1 MVCSA
6 CVMVRTH
13 TVLLLAVALCGAATT
28 LDSELGLGKAINIF
42 MRYGYLSICMR
53 VVPRNDTEG
62 WVFREPTVSVFREVE
77 QYTIAPTPRHAK
89 TLFDGDFHMEFCD
102 NLKQLLQAY
111 FRDFSFERLER
122 PWRAFT
128 AGWPTDIM
136 ARNLGINSSFINGD
150 HCYVLVRVSRFRETA
165 KLSDLPGNIA
175 VEDVFV
181 FSRGVYTKIKERVK
195 SRGITDIPI
204 SEMNNFF
211 SPLFAEH
218 VGAVKVFVFSR
229 TAYSMIKERLKS
241 KGVADITAK
250 ELEGYFSPWHAK
262 HIGQIKVASGNKT
275 VENWAMKRLRV
286 HYYIFSYPSLLK
298 LHGEPSLL
306 RSLDTLLGNEA
317 LLQLELKTLSPA
329 FKDPKKKKCEEDLG
343 YSLNIG
349 NAIDVF
355 ANYGDLSQVTQVI
368 SADYEGEESEDSIV
382 PFSEKNI
389 KVFAN
394 VTSKESRSDAEGVTS
409 MELMLC
415 ETFEDLLDAYFKNFK
430 IEGTNKPWKAFMG
443 DWIHDEIMRTFGIEY
458 DLKPDC
464 CFVLVKLT
472 KINKT
477 VELGNLQNVAVK
489 DYVMRA
495 IEDLNVFKYKR
506 RGFDLLRSY
515 IAMRNAGRANS
526 ANLRFYFSSYFLKQ
540 VGDIRIASGNKTIE
554 TWARTNLR
562 DGQYLYSRPSLL
574 RLNYNAVLVHKLN
587 NLMDNGA
594 LIGLNLKTLRPLF
607 KDKRKADRY
616 AEVVENDLQLWEINA

>member
-1 MVCSA
+1 
-6 CVMVRTH
+6 MVRTH
-13 TVLLLAVALCGAATT
+13 MVLLLAVALCGAATT

-77 QYTIAPTPRHAK
+77 QYAIAPTPRHAK

-165 KLSDLPGNIA
+165 KLSDLPGNIG
-175 VEDVFV
+175 VEDVVYDAIQESTIGDTASIADFIRKYGSHYIASYITGNSLYQVFV
-181 FSRGVYTKIKERVK
+181 FSR
-195 SRGITDIPI
+195 S
-204 SEMNNFF
+204 
-211 SPLFAEH
+211 
-218 VGAVKVFVFSR
+218 
-229 TAYSMIKERLKS
+229 AYSMIKERLKS

-275 VENWAMKRLRV
+275 VESWATKRLRV

-329 FKDPKKKKCEEDLG
+329 FKDAKKKKWFEEV
-343 YSLNIG
+343 
-349 NAIDVF
+349 ID
-355 ANYGDLSQVTQVI
+355 NY
-368 SADYEGEESEDSIV
+368 
-382 PFSEKNI
+382 
-389 KVFAN
+389 
-394 VTSKESRSDAEGVTS
+394 
-409 MELMLC
+409 
-415 ETFEDLLDAYFKNFK
+415 
-430 IEGTNKPWKAFMG
+430 
-443 DWIHDEIMRTFGIEY
+443 
-458 DLKPDC
+458 LK
-464 CFVLVKLT
+464 
-472 KINKT
+472 
-477 VELGNLQNVAVK
+477 
-489 DYVMRA
+489 
-495 IEDLNVFKYKR
+495 
-506 RGFDLLRSY
+506 
-515 IAMRNAGRANS
+515 
-526 ANLRFYFSSYFLKQ
+526 
-540 VGDIRIASGNKTIE
+540 
-554 TWARTNLR
+554 
-562 DGQYLYSRPSLL
+562 
-574 RLNYNAVLVHKLN
+574 
-587 NLMDNGA
+587 
-594 LIGLNLKTLRPLF
+594 
-607 KDKRKADRY
+607 
-616 AEVVENDLQLWEINA
+616 LWESNM

>member
-1 MVCSA
+1 MCSA

-77 QYTIAPTPRHAK
+77 QFSIAPTPRHAK

-175 VEDVFV
+175 VEDVVYDAIQEANIGDTASIADFIRKYGSHYIASYITGNSLYQVFV

-195 SRGITDIPI
+195 SRGISDIPI

-218 VGAVKVFVFSR
+218 VGAV
-229 TAYSMIKERLKS
+229 
-241 KGVADITAK
+241 
-250 ELEGYFSPWHAK
+250 
-262 HIGQIKVASGNKT
+262 KVASGNKT

-329 FKDPKKKKCEEDLG
+329 FKDVKKKKWFEEV
-343 YSLNIG
+343 
-349 NAIDVF
+349 ID
-355 ANYGDLSQVTQVI
+355 NY
-368 SADYEGEESEDSIV
+368 
-382 PFSEKNI
+382 
-389 KVFAN
+389 
-394 VTSKESRSDAEGVTS
+394 
-409 MELMLC
+409 
-415 ETFEDLLDAYFKNFK
+415 
-430 IEGTNKPWKAFMG
+430 
-443 DWIHDEIMRTFGIEY
+443 
-458 DLKPDC
+458 LK
-464 CFVLVKLT
+464 
-472 KINKT
+472 
-477 VELGNLQNVAVK
+477 
-489 DYVMRA
+489 
-495 IEDLNVFKYKR
+495 
-506 RGFDLLRSY
+506 
-515 IAMRNAGRANS
+515 
-526 ANLRFYFSSYFLKQ
+526 
-540 VGDIRIASGNKTIE
+540 
-554 TWARTNLR
+554 
-562 DGQYLYSRPSLL
+562 
-574 RLNYNAVLVHKLN
+574 
-587 NLMDNGA
+587 
-594 LIGLNLKTLRPLF
+594 
-607 KDKRKADRY
+607 
-616 AEVVENDLQLWEINA
+616 LWESNM